1 MSDPTLDAP
10 DASGPARADEA
21 PPLPPRRSAE
31 RDSGIACLVMIA
43 RLHGVA
49 ADPDQIAH
57 GFAHDGRALDVPGL
71 LLAAKQLGLVAK
83 RVRVDPARLAKTP
96 LPAIAIGLEA
106 VDGTPGGADFF
117 LLARIDQ
124 GRALIQSPGVGR
136 PESLSLDALQA
147 QWSGELILFT
157 SRASIAGEMAKFD
170 FTWFIPAVV
179 KYRRLLLDA
188 PGQSVDG
195 LSADRDFSNHARD
208 GHET

>member
-96 LPAIAIGLEA
+96 LP
-106 VDGTPGGADFF
+106 V
-117 LLARIDQ
+117 
-124 GRALIQSPGVGR
+124 
-136 PESLSLDALQA
+136 
-147 QWSGELILFT
+147 
-157 SRASIAGEMAKFD
+157 
-170 FTWFIPAVV
+170 
-179 KYRRLLLDA
+179 
-188 PGQSVDG
+188 
-195 LSADRDFSNHARD
+195 
-208 GHET
+208 